1 MNNVEEENNNNLQVS
16 VSEDTQL
23 PPNQL
28 LVHDSVPIDII
39 CKISE
44 TLSLETVGSP
54 IEQVTRIQEKYPN
67 ALNSYIS
74 LSDTLGSSQNK
85 SDVDWIQQLGHLLRI
100 AEGRNYGQSIVST
113 LHKVKTLPYYKNYPA
128 SSGFVHAPANH
139 EEAIAIQLK
148 RFGFRKIVPSNK
160 LNRDSVMN
168 PETRVDSLKD
178 VPNGSFIEQPFG
190 THQSPDFIV
199 KVSSSIILFFEA
211 KSSETTHPTYNSGT
225 IEPHFIY
232 IFCSKKTDQTTI
244 FKGESIVTR
253 EQQRLLDQH
262 IIEARQRDK
271 DLNDILKE
279 MDPNHRGICYY
290 TRPMYNQSGGQEY
303 TNYFTH
309 SNRIAS
315 EEHAIEWVKEQCQ
328 NL

>member
-1 MNNVEEENNNNLQVS
+1 MNNVEEENNNNLE

-23 PPNQL
+23 LPNQL

-44 TLSLETVGSP
+44 TLSLEPVGSS
-54 IEQVTRIQEKYPN
+54 IEQVTRIQENYPN

-74 LSDTLGSSQNK
+74 LSDTLSSSPNQ
-85 SDVDWIQQLGHLLRI
+85 SDIDWIQELGHLLRI
-100 AEGRNYGQSIVST
+100 AEGRNYEQSIIAA
-113 LHKVKTLPYYKNYPA
+113 LYKVKTLPYYKNYPA

-148 RFGFRKIVPSNK
+148 SFGFRKIVPSNK

-168 PETRVDSLKD
+168 PETRVHSLKD

-199 KVSSSIILFFEA
+199 KVTPYIILFLEA
-211 KSSETTHPTYNSGT
+211 KSSETTTHPTYNSGT

-244 FKGESIVTR
+244 FKGECIVTR

-271 DLNDILKE
+271 ELNERLKE
-279 MDPNHRGICYY
+279 MDQNHRGVCFY

-309 SNRIAS
+309 SNRVAS
-315 EEHAIEWVKEQCQ
+315 EEHAIEWVREQCQ